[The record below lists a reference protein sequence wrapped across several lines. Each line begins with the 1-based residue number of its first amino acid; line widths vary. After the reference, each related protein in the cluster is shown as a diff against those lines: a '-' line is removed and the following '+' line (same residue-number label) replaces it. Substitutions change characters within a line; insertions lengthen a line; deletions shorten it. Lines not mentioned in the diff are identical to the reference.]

1 MQRRRCVFFCV
12 CIVLLAVIV
21 VLQES
26 VAFVGGAPVQ
36 QQRTIGGKNPLK
48 QPNLR
53 KGNPQTRVYHNRS
66 CPYFK
71 SKSSTIYFKSADEAK
86 LSGFRPCPRCGG

>member
-1 MQRRRCVFFCV
+1 MQR
-12 CIVLLAVIV
+12 IDSV
-21 VLQES
+21 VLALVFLLLLLSLVGQQS
-26 VAFVGGAPVQ
+26 SAFVGGAPVQ

-53 KGNPQTRVYHNRS
+53 KGNPQTRIFHNRS

-71 SKSSTIYFKSADEAK
+71 SKSCTIFFKSAEEAI
-86 LSGFRPCPRCGG
+86 LSGFKPCPRCGG